1 MEREKCEFV
10 RELVVVII
18 IFGGGF
24 FFSFFS
30 LADRVIS
37 TGAHQSVIIIY
48 SA

>member
-24 FFSFFS
+24 SFFS

-37 TGAHQSVIIIY
+37 TGAQQSVIIIY